1 MTEDVTPLISPTMNL
16 SKKRN
21 VKRTSERVVSS
32 IMRRL
37 PSMRL
42 LRSAESPLLRIVIFP
57 EMKFAPLNMSLSAGP
72 SKKSMMLRMMLLNAQ
87 LSRMR
92 SVLMRPQV
100 IPPSPSVPSGP
111 EKSVLLKRRLS
122 RSTLPSLDVPRNPER
137 CVPQQ
142 AVDSL
147 KVRNSVMTKPRP
159 LSRTPPRKNVA
170 LSPREP
176 VPMLPNLYPS
186 LSLLMSVL
194 MYPRRCVPGQEPTQ
208 ERSRSLLSRSGVMSL
223 LKSLD
228 LLKHE
233 DQSIEN
239 LSVA

>member
-1 MTEDVTPLISPTMNL
+1 MTEDVTPLMSPTMNL

-21 VKRTSERVVSS
+21 VKKTSERVVSS

-92 SVLMRPQV
+92 SVLMRLLV
-100 IPPSPSVPSGP
+100 TPPSPSALSGP
-111 EKSVLLKRRLS
+111 EKSALWRRRLS
-122 RSTLPSLDVPRNPER
+122 RSTPPSLDVPRNPER
-137 CVPQQ
+137 CVLLL
-142 AVDSL
+142 AVDSKKEL
-147 KVRNSVMTKPRP
+147 RFAMTRP
-159 LSRTPPRKNVA
+159 APLFRMLPRKNVT

-176 VPMLPNLYPS
+176 VLMLPS
-186 LSLLMSVL
+186 LSPSLAPLRSVL
-194 MYPRRCVPGQEPTQ
+194 MYPRRSVPDPEPSP
-208 ERSRSLLSRSGVMSL
+208 ER
-223 LKSLD
+223 
-228 LLKHE
+228 
-233 DQSIEN
+233 
-239 LSVA
+239 